1 MTSPVCLLEQHRGQK
16 LQRDFPLLC
25 LPSSYQLTVAIARY
39 SQQTN
44 LPFTTLT
51 VGQLGLFHPAFSA
64 ALMAALKLTRFGFT
78 LHTGMVFLESQLR
91 VRSVRLV
98 KNPPLDHPRHL
109 LWPSVSNSIPRC
121 HCPLFS
127 QALMVALMLMTF
139 GALLAFRDQDFATEI
154 YQTWELRRSSSRPQQ
169 KLNGCSFSV
178 RPRRRTWN
186 IHRRKCSALCH

>member
-25 LPSSYQLTVAIARY
+25 LSSSYQLTVAIARC

-78 LHTGMVFLESQLR
+78 LHTGMVFLESQLPGQIGSDWSKIHHWTIPGICYGR
-91 VRSVRLV
+91 ASATASPAATARSFR
-98 KNPPLDHPRHL
+98 RH
-109 LWPSVSNSIPRC
+109 
-121 HCPLFS
+121 
-127 QALMVALMLMTF
+127 
-139 GALLAFRDQDFATEI
+139 
-154 YQTWELRRSSSRPQQ
+154 
-169 KLNGCSFSV
+169 
-178 RPRRRTWN
+178 
-186 IHRRKCSALCH
+186 

>member
-25 LPSSYQLTVAIARY
+25 LSSSYQLIVAIARC

-78 LHTGMVFLESQLR
+78 LHTGMVFLESQLPGQIGSDWLKIHHWTIPGICYGR
-91 VRSVRLV
+91 ASATASPAATARSFR
-98 KNPPLDHPRHL
+98 RH
-109 LWPSVSNSIPRC
+109 
-121 HCPLFS
+121 
-127 QALMVALMLMTF
+127 
-139 GALLAFRDQDFATEI
+139 
-154 YQTWELRRSSSRPQQ
+154 
-169 KLNGCSFSV
+169 
-178 RPRRRTWN
+178 
-186 IHRRKCSALCH
+186 